1 VPEIHRNEVP
11 TPSLILDVDQ
21 LDANIATM
29 FRRARNLG
37 VALRPHAKV
46 HKCVEIARRLAK
58 AGALGACCATVGEAE
73 AMTAGGISG
82 LLVTSPM
89 ATPNM
94 IGRIRQLLLRGA
106 DLMLA
111 VDHPATVDS
120 LAEMAA
126 GVGTQLPLVVEID
139 VGVGRTGC
147 ADIEAAVALARHI
160 AARASLR
167 FAGVQAYWGNLQQV
181 MPFEER
187 TRRVHVQAE
196 RLRGLLA
203 ALAEAGHP
211 AGIVTGGGTGTH
223 AIDASL
229 GLFTELQPG
238 SFLFLDSCYGSVPL
252 DTDGNPFEASLF
264 VAASVVSANVPGRAI
279 VNAGLKAFATDS
291 GLPAPRRGAP
301 QGATYRFMG
310 DEHGRVEYSG
320 SGGLDIGDTVEFL
333 VSHCDPTVNLYS
345 CYTIVKGER
354 VVDTWPICAR
364 GYGSSS

>member
-1 VPEIHRNEVP
+1 MPEIRRNEVP
-11 TPSLILDVDQ
+11 TPSLVLDIDR
-21 LDANIATM
+21 LDKNIATM
-29 FRRARNLG
+29 FRRAERMG

-73 AMTAGGISG
+73 AMAAGGIAG

-89 ATPNM
+89 ATPDM
-94 IGRIRQLLLRGA
+94 IGRIRRLLLRGA
-106 DLMLA
+106 DPMLV

-120 LAEMAA
+120 FAAMAA
-126 GVGTQLPLVVEID
+126 SLGTRLALIVEID

-147 ADIEAAVALARHI
+147 ADIEAAVALAARI
-160 AARASLR
+160 AARPSLH
-167 FAGVQAYWGNLQQV
+167 FAGIQAYWGNLQQV

-187 TRRVHVQAE
+187 TRRVQVQAE
-196 RLRGLLA
+196 RLRGLVG
-203 ALAEAGHP
+203 ALADAGHP
-211 AGIVTGGGTGTH
+211 AAIVTGGGTGTH

-238 SFLFLDSCYGSVPL
+238 SFLFLDSCYGNVPL
-252 DTDGNPFEASLF
+252 DPDGNPFEASLF

-310 DEHGRVEYSG
+310 DEHGRVEFPG
-320 SGGLDIGDTVEFL
+320 SGGLDVGDTVEFL
-333 VSHCDPTVNLYS
+333 ASHCDPTVNLYS
-345 CYTIVKGER
+345 CYTVVQDER
-354 VVDTWPICAR
+354 VVDRWPILAR
-364 GYGSSS
+364 GYGGGG